1 MKEKQLMADKMR
13 ELTASAGYRKV
24 IKEMQSL
31 QRTFSKKRF
40 VYISNPDE
48 QTLELLKNEGFT
60 CTKTPVKEYDQFQ
73 ILW

>member
-24 IKEMQSL
+24 ISEMNKL

-40 VYISNPDE
+40 VYLSNPDE
-48 QTLELLKNEGFT
+48 QTLDLLKSEGFS
-60 CTKTPVKEYDQFQ
+60 CSKTSVKEYEQFQ

>member
-24 IKEMQSL
+24 IKEMNAL

-40 VYISNPDE
+40 VYLSNPDE
-48 QTLELLKNEGFT
+48 QTLDLLKAEGFT
-60 CTKTPVKEYDQFQ
+60 CSKTTVKEYSQYQ